1 MSSLCLAL
9 KLKIESHQY
18 SLWIR
23 YLPSLWA
30 VKTLTQVS
38 EMCLESVLDV
48 SSLCL
53 DLETGNSGISWAPW
67 PALAGLGLWLG
78 LGRERVYVSSLCL
91 VCV

>member
-1 MSSLCLAL
+1 MSSSEIENREPPVFSVDPLSAL
-9 KLKIESHQY
+9 
-18 SLWIR
+18 
-23 YLPSLWA
+23 
-30 VKTLTQVS
+30 TLGSEDPYASS